1 MPLLVIILI
10 IVKVLDSQEFFFNY
24 IMKQLNL
31 SSERRSD
38 VIRDF
43 ENVIARYSDYL
54 TETSDKIIYCEYIT
68 PKKGKEV
75 IPGMEY
81 DDYVDIYKKDLNG
94 LTYDQILL
102 FLKNTKP
109 EERIEKF
116 KSFLDSRNIAFGAD
130 LFTWCN

>member
-1 MPLLVIILI
+1 
-10 IVKVLDSQEFFFNY
+10 
-24 IMKQLNL
+24 MKQLNL

-43 ENVIARYSDYL
+43 ENQIARYTDYL
-54 TETSDKIIYCEYIT
+54 SETFDKISYAEYIV
-68 PKKGKEV
+68 PHKGKEV

-81 DDYVDIYKKDLNG
+81 EDYVDIYKKDLNG

-116 KSFLDSRNIAFGAD
+116 KSFLDSRNIAFEAD
-130 LFTWCN
+130 LFTWHNEDKA

>member
-1 MPLLVIILI
+1 
-10 IVKVLDSQEFFFNY
+10 
-24 IMKQLNL
+24 MKQLNL
-31 SSERRSD
+31 WSERRSD

-43 ENVIARYSDYL
+43 ENQIARYSDYL
-54 TETSDKIIYCEYIT
+54 SETSDKISYAEYIV
-68 PKKGKEV
+68 PHKGKEV

>member
-1 MPLLVIILI
+1 
-10 IVKVLDSQEFFFNY
+10 
-24 IMKQLNL
+24 MKQLNL

-54 TETSDKIIYCEYIT
+54 TETSDQIIYREYII

-81 DDYVDIYKKDLNG
+81 EDYVDIYKKDLNG
-94 LTYDQILL
+94 LTYYQIFL

-116 KSFLDSRNIAFGAD
+116 KSFLDSRNIAFEAD
-130 LFTWCN
+130 LFTWHNEDKA

>member
-1 MPLLVIILI
+1 
-10 IVKVLDSQEFFFNY
+10 
-24 IMKQLNL
+24 MKQLNL

-43 ENVIARYSDYL
+43 ENVIARYSDDL

-116 KSFLDSRNIAFGAD
+116 KSFLDSRNIAFEAD
-130 LFTWCN
+130 LFTWCK